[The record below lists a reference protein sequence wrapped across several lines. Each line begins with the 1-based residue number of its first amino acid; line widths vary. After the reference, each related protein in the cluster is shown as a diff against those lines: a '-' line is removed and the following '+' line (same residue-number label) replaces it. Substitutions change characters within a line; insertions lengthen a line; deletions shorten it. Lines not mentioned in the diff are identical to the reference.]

1 MSSVRG
7 QVDGI
12 RSNDRNLFT
21 GLLGLVGATKE
32 CRVNL
37 GKDDSAGKT
46 DGLNWGVNAE
56 GKV

>member
-7 QVDGI
+7 HVEGI

-21 GLLGLVGATKE
+21 GLLGIVGATKE

-37 GKDDSAGKT
+37 GKDDDVGKT
-46 DGLNWGVNAE
+46 DGLN
-56 GKV
+56 